1 MTEAVYAQ
9 LAVENTV
16 YHFDKLFSYEV
27 PPELI
32 GKLMPGMRVKI
43 PFGAGNRP
51 RVGLVF
57 SLTSEKPAAAKPIS
71 ELLDSAA
78 VVSGELLELASWMKE
93 YYYCTYFEA
102 ARLMIPSGMNYKL
115 TSSYLLPESFKNFD
129 RGCYTELQWQIVM
142 LLHSSV
148 RAVSFKQISEKLE
161 ISEDDPEFLSLLE
174 NGTVTKVNM
183 AAAKIRDAVSK
194 MVRPI
199 SDYSGNLTKRQKEV
213 YDALADMGSLSE
225 KELKYYTGAS
235 SAIIKNL
242 CEKGAAEIFEI
253 EVYRRPDYVG
263 KKEKSPK
270 EHILSDAQNSVFE
283 KLRDQWAEGKGG
295 TALLYG
301 VTGSGKTSVYMRLIE
316 EVHRAG
322 KGIIV
327 MVPEISLTAQ
337 TLDAFV
343 EVFGDDVAVFHSGLT
358 LGERL
363 DEWKRVQRGEAR
375 IVVGTRSAVFA
386 PVHNLGL
393 IVIDEEQEH
402 TYKSEASPRY
412 DAREVARWRCTKSK
426 AVCLLSSATPSI
438 ESAYGAQRKKYSFC
452 KLETRFGKAALPEV
466 ELVDLNEDSGD
477 NGQILIGR
485 QLREALSE
493 NFEVGHQ
500 SIILLNRRGYHTFV
514 SCREC
519 REVVTCPSCSI
530 SLTYHSA
537 NNRLMCHYCGY
548 SVPFSPICPSCKSE
562 SVTTWG
568 VGTQRIEEELSRIL
582 PQARILRMDTD
593 SVSARCTVES
603 RLEAF
608 SKGEYDVMVGTQMVA
623 KGLNFENATLV
634 GVVSAD
640 QMLYSDDF
648 RSNER
653 AFDLLTQVVGRAG
666 RGKYPGRAMI
676 QTYIPGNPYLHLAA
690 KQDYFNFYRREIVF
704 RKAMLYPPF
713 ADILVMGFV
722 GDREQRV
729 QKAAVKFTEE
739 LKRMAGEEYPD
750 IPLRILKAAPA
761 AVAKVSDKYRYR
773 MLIKCRNSKR
783 LREMIHRLLV
793 DYAKDRENQY
803 VTVYAD
809 NNPVTII

>member
-1 MTEAVYAQ
+1 MTETMYAQ

-16 YHFDKLFSYEV
+16 YHFDKLFSYEI
-27 PPELI
+27 PAEMEKQL
-32 GKLMPGMRVKI
+32 LPGMRVKV

-51 RVGLVF
+51 RVAIVF
-57 SLTSEKPAAAKPIS
+57 ALTAEKPAAAKPLLEILDREPVIS
-71 ELLDSAA
+71 RELLDLAA
-78 VVSGELLELASWMKE
+78 WMKE

-102 ARLMIPSGMNYKL
+102 AKLMIPSGMNLKL
-115 TSSYLLPESFKNFD
+115 TSSYLLSESFKNFD
-129 RGCYTELQWQIVM
+129 QQCFSKLQWQIIM

-148 RAVSFKQISEKLE
+148 RAVAFKQISDKLG
-161 ISEDDPEFLSLLE
+161 ISEDSPELLSLLE
-174 NGTVTKVNM
+174 DGTINKVNM

-199 SDYSGNLTKRQKEV
+199 SDYSGNLTKRQKEI
-213 YDALADMGSLSE
+213 YESLSDMGELSE

-235 SAIIKNL
+235 SGTIRNL
-242 CEKGAAEIFEI
+242 CEKGAAELFEM
-253 EVYRRPDYVG
+253 EVYRRPDSAR
-263 KKEKSPK
+263 KKEGSPK
-270 EHILSDAQNSVFE
+270 ELLLSEAQNAVYE
-283 KLRDQWAEGKGG
+283 KLREQWKTGKGG
-295 TALLYG
+295 TTLLYG
-301 VTGSGKTSVYMRLIE
+301 VTGSGKTSVYMKLIE
-316 EVHRAG
+316 EVHHAG
-322 KGIIV
+322 QGIIV

-337 TLDAFV
+337 TLNTFV
-343 EVFGDDVAVFHSGLT
+343 EVFGDDVAVFHSGLA

-386 PVHNLGL
+386 PIHNLGL

-402 TYKSEASPRY
+402 TYKSESSPRY
-412 DAREVARWRCTKSK
+412 DAREVARWRCGRNK

-438 ESAYGAQRKKYSFC
+438 ESAYAAQRKKYSFC
-452 KLETRFGKAALPEV
+452 KLDSRFGTAALPEV
-466 ELVDLNEDSGD
+466 ELVDLNEDFTDS
-477 NGQILIGR
+477 GQILIGQ
-485 QLREALSE
+485 QLREALKE
-493 NFEVGHQ
+493 NFEAGHQ
-500 SIILLNRRGYHTFV
+500 SIVLLNRRGYHTFV
-514 SCREC
+514 SCKEC
-519 REVVTCPSCSI
+519 KEVVTCPSCSI

-562 SVTTWG
+562 AVTTRG
-568 VGTQRIEEELSRIL
+568 VGTQRMEEELARIL
-582 PQARILRMDTD
+582 PEAKILRMDTD
-593 SVSARCTVES
+593 SVSARCTAEGS
-603 RLEAF
+603 LGAF
-608 SKGEYDVMVGTQMVA
+608 AKGEYDVMVGTQMVA

-648 RSNER
+648 RSNEK

-722 GDREQRV
+722 GDRELRV
-729 QKAAVKFTEE
+729 QKAAVAFTES
-739 LKRMAGEEYPD
+739 LKRMAREEYPD

-783 LREMIHRLLV
+783 FREMIHRLLV